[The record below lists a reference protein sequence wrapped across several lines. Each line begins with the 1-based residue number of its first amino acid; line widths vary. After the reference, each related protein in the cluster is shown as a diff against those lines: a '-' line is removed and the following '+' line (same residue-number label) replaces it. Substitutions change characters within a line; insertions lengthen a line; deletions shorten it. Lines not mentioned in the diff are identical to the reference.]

1 MTGVT
6 SRRQLRFLLR
16 LPNPPPTERAW
27 GDYYFARSLADALER
42 RGHGVAMEFKA
53 RPPSLQ
59 RLRLALSRPRPDV
72 DLVLRGKRRY
82 PRRRRPTIMWLI
94 SNSETVGT
102 DEIASMDHV
111 FVASL
116 AQCERLRA
124 AGHRNVSP
132 LLQCTDAGR
141 FSPDRRSE
149 ALRTACLF
157 VANHRRFDR
166 MALIYA
172 TRAGVPVTVWGRRWE
187 GIVAPP
193 ARIAG
198 EHIPN
203 AELGA
208 HYASADVVL
217 NDHSPDM
224 HDAGFTSNR
233 VFDVLACGVPLVTDR
248 AEDLPDG
255 LSDLVYR
262 FSDYE
267 SFVAAFAAASGESDE
282 TRARR
287 RAAAEVVRT
296 EHSFDARA
304 RAIEARAIALASTPD
319 SCRRPKWLS

>member
-1 MTGVT
+1 MIVATVP
-6 SRRQLRFLLR
+6 RRLRFLFR

-42 RGHGVAMEFKA
+42 RGHAVAMEYKVK
-53 RPPSLQ
+53 PPSLQ
-59 RLRLALSRPRPDV
+59 RLRLALARPRPDL
-72 DLVLRGKRRY
+72 DLILRGKRPY
-82 PRRRRPTIMWLI
+82 RRRSRPTIMWMI
-94 SNSETVGT
+94 SSSGTVGHA
-102 DEIASMDHV
+102 EIAAMDHV

-116 AQCERLRA
+116 VHAERLRA
-124 AGHRNVSP
+124 EGHGNVSA
-132 LLQCTDAGR
+132 LLQCTDATR
-141 FSPDRRSE
+141 FSPERRR
-149 ALRTACLF
+149 AAQRTACLF
-157 VANHRRFDR
+157 VANKREFER
-166 MALIYA
+166 MALAYA
-172 TRAGVPVTVWGRRWE
+172 MQAGIPVTVWGRRWE

-198 EHIPN
+198 VHIDN

-233 VFDVLACGVPLVTDR
+233 VFDVLACGVPLITDR
-248 AEDLPDG
+248 AEGLPDG
-255 LSDLVYR
+255 LAALVYR
-262 FSDYE
+262 FADYD
-267 SFVAAFAAASGESDE
+267 SFVAAWHAATHESEE

-304 RAIEARAIALASTPD
+304 RAIEAEALTLAAQPAAA
-319 SCRRPKWLS
+319 